1 MHRTLLVSLLLT
13 LVTPS
18 VALAHGGGL
27 DALGCHHNRSAGGY
41 HCHRGPLDG
50 RSFSSKV
57 EAERALAAR
66 SSTSSSATQLQSS
79 TLPVRSTPTTKS
91 AASDSADLIK
101 AAQHLLT
108 ALGYEPGAIDGNA
121 GPQTIDAARRFRA
134 DLHLP
139 ANGEFDM
146 TLLVELS
153 GEVRRRG
160 VR

>member
-1 MHRTLLVSLLLT
+1 MRTTPLVSLLLT

-50 RSFSSKV
+50 RSFSSKA

-79 TLPVRSTPTTKS
+79 MLPARSTPMTTS
-91 AASDSADLIK
+91 AASDSTDLTK

-108 ALGYEPGAIDGNA
+108 ALGYDPGAIDGDA
-121 GPQTIDAARRFRA
+121 GPQTIEAARRFRA
-134 DLHLP
+134 DLHIS
-139 ANGEFDM
+139 ANGGLDM
-146 TLLVELS
+146 ALLVELA